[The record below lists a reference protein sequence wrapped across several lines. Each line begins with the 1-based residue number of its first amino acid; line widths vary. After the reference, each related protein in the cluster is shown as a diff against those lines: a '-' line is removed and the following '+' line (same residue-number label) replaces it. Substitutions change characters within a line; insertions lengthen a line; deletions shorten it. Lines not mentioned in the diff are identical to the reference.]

1 MESQGDVSYYIG
13 IINGDI
19 DIDSPFLGISQN
31 NLMSFSDSPPQVENA
46 SSKKEKRG
54 SNFSVEEDQLLLS
67 VCLEVYIVVPNLW
80 SHKETCH
87 VTPVSYTGI
96 LILTRH
102 F

>member
-46 SSKKEKRG
+46 SS
-54 SNFSVEEDQLLLS
+54 
-67 VCLEVYIVVPNLW
+67 
-80 SHKETCH
+80 
-87 VTPVSYTGI
+87 
-96 LILTRH
+96 
-102 F
+102 